1 MTVGGFMKKRI
12 KCDKN
17 INKDVVLCETTN
29 HRASNCTSK
38 ALLKDSISFSK
49 RWKHIPFFRRD
60 DYNGASEVCVIKI
73 NRNEY
78 TRARRCLDGLE
89 SIYKDRLLLNII

>member
-1 MTVGGFMKKRI
+1 MKKKLKYDR
-12 KCDKN
+12 N

-29 HRASNCTSK
+29 HRAGNRTSR
-38 ALLKDSISFSK
+38 ALTNDSIPFSL

-60 DYNGASEVCVIKI
+60 DYNGASKVCVIKI

-78 TRARRCLDGLE
+78 SKARRCLDDLD
-89 SIYKDRLLLNII
+89 SMYRDRLLLNII

>member
-1 MTVGGFMKKRI
+1 MKKRI
-12 KCDKN
+12 KVDRN

-29 HRASNCTSK
+29 FRAGDHTSK
-38 ALLKDSISFSK
+38 ALVKESIPFSK

-60 DYNGASEVCVIKI
+60 DYNGASKVCVIKI

-78 TRARRCLDGLE
+78 SKARRCIDGLD
-89 SIYKDRLLLNII
+89 SLYRDRLLLNII